1 MENAML
7 EAALKYASF
16 GWFVF
21 PCIGK
26 DPLPTTHGFHS
37 ATRDPKLINFW
48 WGTHP
53 ERNIGIATGT
63 DYSGLVVIDIDD
75 KNGKCGSA
83 SLRDWEMEHG
93 DLPETVTAISGSG
106 GTHYYF
112 YTDKPFRSKTDIM
125 EGVDIR
131 ANGGYIIAPPSI
143 HPVTGHPYMW
153 EGNTDEDNA
162 FMCANVA
169 DSMLPLL
176 NLPGRSQSPVSTS
189 GDIPDKFELP
199 EQIGKGARVDT
210 LFRYTCSLM
219 QKIDDRAEIEAIVAQ
234 TNAERCN
241 PPLSDDELRKEVFP
255 ALKRYATQA
264 EKNASSGIVI
274 GNSPIEKEADHT
286 AAQAPDLP
294 DPISLADV
302 WDHPPDLAPELIE
315 GVLRVGHKMIISG
328 PSKAGKSFLMI
339 ELAFALAEGMNWLGN
354 RCTQSKVLYCN
365 MEIDSASFI
374 RRVQK
379 VYAAHGM
386 NHGIHPENIEIWNLR
401 GKAAPITV
409 LAPKIVEKIKD
420 KGYKAVIIDP
430 LYKVMAGD
438 ENSNGD
444 TAEMLKG
451 FDLIAEETGASVIYS
466 HHFAKGNGGDR
477 SVIDRGSGAGTFARD
492 PDAIITLTQVD
503 YEDFSDPNVTAWRIE
518 YVLREFANK
527 PPVNVLFRYPLHVID
542 TDGVLDDAPMITT
555 QLLMQK
561 AKDKAQEKRAD
572 KRMSMVEECIAEV
585 PKADESG
592 GFYFNEF
599 LAELIKRN
607 PSTSRSTAQRW
618 LNEAGYQSDQEK
630 GKQTGKPS
638 VWHKK
643 IDANYY

>member
-1 MENAML
+1 MENVML

-16 GWFVF
+16 GWYVF

-37 ATRDPKLINFW
+37 ATRDQKLINFW
-48 WGTHP
+48 WGNHP

-83 SLRDWEMEHG
+83 SLRDWEREHG
-93 DLPETVTAISGSG
+93 DLPDTVTAISGSG

-143 HPVTGHPYMW
+143 HPGTGRPYMW
-153 EGNTDEDNA
+153 EGQTDDDNA
-162 FMCANVA
+162 FMCANVV

-189 GDIPDKFELP
+189 DSIPDKFELP
-199 EQIGKGARVDT
+199 DQIDKGARVDT

-219 QKIDDRAEIEAIVAQ
+219 QKIDDRAEIEAIVRQ
-234 TNAERCN
+234 TNDERCN

-264 EKNASSGIVI
+264 EKNASSGIII
-274 GNSPIEKEADHT
+274 GGNAPMEQTENPVPEL
-286 AAQAPDLP
+286 PDL
-294 DPISLADV
+294 ISLADV
-302 WDHPPDLAPELIE
+302 WDHPPELAPELID

-354 RCTQSKVLYCN
+354 HCTQSKVLYCN
-365 MEIDSASFI
+365 MEIDGASFI

-386 NHGIHPENIEIWNLR
+386 NHGIHPKNIEIWNLR

-409 LAPKIVEKIKD
+409 LAPKIIDAIKG

-451 FDLIAEETGASVIYS
+451 FDRIAEETGASVIYS

-477 SVIDRGSGAGTFARD
+477 SVIDRGSGAGVFARD
-492 PDAIITLTQVD
+492 PDAIITMTQID
-503 YEDFSDPNVTAWRIE
+503 YEDFSDPNITAWRVE

-527 PPVNVLFRYPLHVID
+527 KPVNVLFDYPLHKID
-542 TDGVLDDAPMITT
+542 TDGVLDDQPIITT

-561 AKDKAQEKRAD
+561 AKEKAQEKRSNE
-572 KRMSMVEECIAEV
+572 RSEIVEKCVEDCRKVDEIGGFTITDFMEEFSKHSGKTSKTA
-585 PKADESG
+585 KNWLSESG
-592 GFYFNEF
+592 Y
-599 LAELIKRN
+599 A
-607 PSTSRSTAQRW
+607 PD
-618 LNEAGYQSDQEK
+618 DQGDDK
-630 GKQTGKPS
+630 TGKPS
-638 VWHKK
+638 IWHRRWGG
-643 IDANYY
+643 N

>member
-16 GWFVF
+16 GWYVF

-143 HPVTGHPYMW
+143 HPVTGRPYMW

-162 FMCANVA
+162 FMCANVV

-176 NLPGRSQSPVSTS
+176 NLPGRSQSPAPA
-189 GDIPDKFELP
+189 GDSIPDKFELP
-199 EQIGKGARVDT
+199 DQIGKGARVDT

-219 QKIDDRAEIEAIVAQ
+219 QKIDDRAEIETIVAQ

-274 GNSPIEKEADHT
+274 GNSPIEKEAD
-286 AAQAPDLP
+286 PVSDLP

-386 NHGIHPENIEIWNLR
+386 NHGIHPKNIEIWNLR

-492 PDAIITLTQVD
+492 PDAIVTLTQVD

-561 AKDKAQEKRAD
+561 AKDKAMEKRSSERSEIVERCVMQCEKIDDNEGFTTASFMRVFSTMCN
-572 KRMSMVEECIAEV
+572 KSMDSAERWLR
-585 PKADESG
+585 ESG
-592 GFYFNEF
+592 FTKDTPGGKKSGN
-599 LAELIKRN
+599 
-607 PSTSRSTAQRW
+607 
-618 LNEAGYQSDQEK
+618 AG
-630 GKQTGKPS
+630 
-638 VWHKK
+638 VWHRC
-643 IDANYY
+643 

>member
-1 MENAML
+1 MENVML

-16 GWFVF
+16 GWYVF

-26 DPLPTTHGFHS
+26 EPLGTTHGFLS
-37 ATRDPKLINFW
+37 ATRDEKVIRFW
-48 WGTHP
+48 WENHP
-53 ERNIGIATGT
+53 ERNIAIATGT
-63 DYSGLVVIDIDD
+63 DFSGLVVIDIDD

-83 SLRDWEMEHG
+83 VLRDWELEHG
-93 DLPETVTAISGSG
+93 ELPETVTAISGSG
-106 GTHYYF
+106 GTHYYY
-112 YTDKPFRSKTDIM
+112 YTSKPIKSKQDIM
-125 EGVDIR
+125 EGIDIR

-143 HPVTGHPYMW
+143 HPDTGRPYMW
-153 EGNTDEDNA
+153 EGETDEDHA
-162 FMCANVA
+162 FMCANVTDA
-169 DSMLPLL
+169 MMPLL
-176 NLPGRSQSPVSTS
+176 NLPGRSQAASIGASCTEGV
-189 GDIPDKFELP
+189 PDKFELP
-199 EQIGKGARVDT
+199 DQIGKGSRVDT

-219 QKIDDRAEIEAIVAQ
+219 QKIDDRAEIEAIVRQ
-234 TNAERCN
+234 TNDERCN

-255 ALKRYATQA
+255 ALKRYQTQA
-264 EKNASSGIVI
+264 EKNASTGIII
-274 GNSPIEKEADHT
+274 GGNAPMDQPENPIT
-286 AAQAPDLP
+286 DLP
-294 DPISLADV
+294 GMISLADV
-302 WDHPPDLAPELIE
+302 WDHPPELAPELID

-354 RCTQSKVLYCN
+354 HCAQSKVLYCN
-365 MEIDSASFI
+365 MEIDGASFI

-386 NHGIHPENIEIWNLR
+386 NHGIHPKNFTIWNLR
-401 GKAAPITV
+401 GSAAPITI
-409 LAPKIVEKIKD
+409 LAPKIIDAIKG

-430 LYKVMAGD
+430 LYKVMSGD

-451 FDLIAEETGASVIYS
+451 FDRIAEETGASVIYS
-466 HHFAKGNGGDR
+466 HHFAKGHGGDR
-477 SVIDRGSGAGTFARD
+477 SVIDRGSGAGVFARD
-492 PDAIITLTQVD
+492 PDAIVTLTQVD
-503 YEDFSDPNVTAWRIE
+503 YEDFSDPNITAWRVE

-527 PPVNVLFRYPLHVID
+527 KPVNVLFEYPLHKID
-542 TDGVLDDAPMITT
+542 TDGVLDDQPIITT

-572 KRMSMVEECIAEV
+572 KRMSTVDECIAEI
-585 PKADESG
+585 PKVDESG

-607 PSTSRSTAQRW
+607 PSASRSTAQRW

-643 IDANYY
+643 IDTNYY